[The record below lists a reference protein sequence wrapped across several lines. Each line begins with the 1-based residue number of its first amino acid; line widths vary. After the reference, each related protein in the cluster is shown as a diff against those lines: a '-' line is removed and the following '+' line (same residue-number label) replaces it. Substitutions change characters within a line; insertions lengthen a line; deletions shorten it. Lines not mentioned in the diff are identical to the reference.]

1 MWDQRYS
8 EPGFAYGTEPN
19 DFLVHSASLLRPES
33 RILCLCEGEGR
44 NAVYLA
50 KSGHDVTAM
59 DMSAVGLQKA
69 QSLADAQGVSIETV
83 EANVNDCAI
92 GTNSFDAIVSIFC
105 HLPPGLR
112 TSVHEKICNGLSPG
126 GILILEGFSKKQIDN
141 NTGGPRNLDML
152 LDLDVLK
159 QELAP
164 LELAHCA
171 EIERELHK
179 GKDHT
184 GLATVIQII
193 GTKP

>member
-171 EIERELHK
+171 EIEREIHE
-179 GKDHT
+179 GTYHT